1 MSGLGR
7 LVQVL
12 TARFRDAEAEIEQL
26 KLRLDNTIREGRV
39 TKVLPDKGKVEVDM
53 NGLASDELDLS
64 HRSGSQREWDP
75 PSVGER
81 VLVLSPTGEPGLGV
95 VLPGGYSDD
104 FPAPHDKAGEYVRSN
119 GETRLLQTADR
130 IEISAPTIVLRS
142 GSATVTLTAD
152 LLKAL
157 VERVE
162 NNGRNIG
169 ADHTHGGV
177 LPGGSNTDIPNA

>member
-1 MSGLGR
+1 MSDVGPFITTLVAR
-7 LVQVL
+7 L
-12 TARFRDAEAEIEQL
+12 RDLEAEIEQL
-26 KLRLDNTIREGRV
+26 RLRLDNMVREGRV

-75 PSVGER
+75 PAIGER
-81 VLVLSPTGEPGLGV
+81 VLVISPTGDPGLGV
-95 VLPGGYSDD
+95 VLPGGYSDA

-119 GETRLLQTADR
+119 GATRIHQTADR
-130 IEISAPTIVLRS
+130 IEISAPTVVLKS
-142 GSATVTLTAD
+142 GDATVTLTAS

-157 VERVE
+157 VDRVE

-169 ADHTHGGV
+169 ADHTHGGIEI
-177 LPGGSNTDIPNA
+177 GGANTDIPNT